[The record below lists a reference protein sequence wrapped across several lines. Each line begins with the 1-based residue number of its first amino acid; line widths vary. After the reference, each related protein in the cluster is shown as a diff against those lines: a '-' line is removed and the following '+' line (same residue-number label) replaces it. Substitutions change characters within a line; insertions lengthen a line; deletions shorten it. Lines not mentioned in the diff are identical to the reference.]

1 MTRHSGDPLLALL
14 LLAGLSTSGAN
25 AANDAPTKKA
35 QQDKCEAHYREC
47 LDWCAISKSY
57 TASAAA
63 DPTFL
68 QSCRLGCS
76 RPWLNC
82 ISSINVQGPAAA
94 NEPEVTPQSKR
105 TTQPNRRLRRTPPEK
120 SLTKTDVDAGGAHW
134 AIQLASVRNPSEVKA
149 EWRRLHLK
157 FKSILSGKKLAVARV
172 HLGARG
178 IFFRLRIGGFQN
190 KSSAA
195 TTCASIKSAGGE
207 CLVVFIPQ

>member
-14 LLAGLSTSGAN
+14 LVAGLSTSGAY

-82 ISSINVQGPAAA
+82 ISNINAQEPADARKPGVTTQSRRPIKSIRNSRKAP
-94 NEPEVTPQSKR
+94 PEVLSI
-105 TTQPNRRLRRTPPEK
+105 
-120 SLTKTDVDAGGAHW
+120 KTDADAGGARW
-134 AIQLASVRNPSEVKA
+134 AIQVASVRNPNEVKA
-149 EWRRLHLK
+149 EGRRLHLK
-157 FKSILSGKKLAVARV
+157 FKSILNGKKLSVVRV

-178 IFFRLRIGGFQN
+178 IFFRLRIGGFPS

-195 TTCASIKSAGGE
+195 MTCASIKSRGGK
-207 CLVVFIPQ
+207 CLVVYIPQ